1 MSTTNVAGCKSC
13 TEGQYNDVEGSM
25 LGCKN
30 CPKGKYSASE
40 KNAKDSDCQNC
51 ISGKYS
57 ITLKEDSISSCVD
70 CIVSK
75 YSESVGA
82 SAESTC
88 TLCVLGFEQKKPGM
102 SYCLPCTPGKKGVA
116 DSGGYSICETCG
128 NNYFS
133 ETIKL
138 VKFEKRRKNFLFFY
152 SFSFFKNNF

>member
-1 MSTTNVAGCKSC
+1 MGAITCSLCPAGWFVDGEECKSC
-13 TEGQYNDVEGSM
+13 
-25 LGCKN
+25 L
-30 CPKGKYSASE
+30 KGTYQS
-40 KNAKDSDCQNC
+40 
-51 ISGKYS
+51 
-57 ITLKEDSISSCVD
+57 

-88 TLCVLGFEQKKPGM
+88 KLCVLGFEQKKPGM

-133 ETIKL
+133 H
-138 VKFEKRRKNFLFFY
+138 
-152 SFSFFKNNF
+152 